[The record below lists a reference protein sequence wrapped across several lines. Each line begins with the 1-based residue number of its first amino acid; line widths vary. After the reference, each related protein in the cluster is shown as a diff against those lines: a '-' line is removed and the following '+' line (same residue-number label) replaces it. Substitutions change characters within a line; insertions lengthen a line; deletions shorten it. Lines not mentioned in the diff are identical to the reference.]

1 MIDYTK
7 SYNHDIY
14 IHQEHIIEKLSY
26 KLPVFEIALNKV
38 KRGMK
43 THNEEGCLNGKDR
56 DLEDENPI
64 NPRGSS
70 YASGS

>member
-7 SYNHDIY
+7 SYNQKNH

-26 KLPVFEIALNKV
+26 NSPVFEITLKDV

-43 THNEEGCLNGKDR
+43 THYEEGCQKGKI
-56 DLEDENPI
+56 EI
-64 NPRGSS
+64 
-70 YASGS
+70 